1 MGFFNG
7 AWLYE
12 LDRAQTFL
20 RSCSS
25 QSLGSSDDF
34 QSLENPSRKHQ
45 RWFPWS
51 PKLSS
56 SGKRNC
62 DPVLAGRNLR
72 LGKHR
77 QENLLE
83 ACRAFISWD
92 IPPSTKESSPPPA
105 GCFYILM
112 WWFWGSS
119 WKKTNQSWSV
129 YHKCHKWLKPVLRG
143 IHLRRLWLTTFDC
156 WFWIWAYLKLGK
168 YGSFF
173 HVFFWG
179 GGKDFQIWLAHIS
192 KLFRFSTR
200 PDSLIL
206 KFSSFCWTPQ
216 KNLRKQQK

>member
-7 AWLYE
+7 AWLYA
-12 LDRAQTFL
+12 LHRAQTFL

-83 ACRAFISWD
+83 ACIASISWD
-92 IPPSTKESSPPPA
+92 VPPSTKESSPRPV
-105 GCFYILM
+105 GCFCILM

-129 YHKCHKWLKPVLRG
+129 YHKWLKPVLEYTSRKVMTYNF
-143 IHLRRLWLTTFDC
+143 WLLILDLGVSQTT
-156 WFWIWAYLKLGK
+156 
-168 YGSFF
+168 
-173 HVFFWG
+173 
-179 GGKDFQIWLAHIS
+179 QIWFFLS
-192 KLFRFSTR
+192 RFFFGR
-200 PDSLIL
+200 ERFPDLTCAYFKTL
-206 KFSSFCWTPQ
+206 
-216 KNLRKQQK
+216 